1 MSISA
6 LYSKNHAF
14 RSPLHRQLL
23 HIRHT
28 HSANLVKEII
38 SMLREHN
45 LETASI
51 VTVNDFM
58 LVVTKEYI
66 CTSYI
71 IKSIDSLT

>member
-6 LYSKNHAF
+6 LYSSNHIF
-14 RSPLHRQLL
+14 RQPLHRQLL

-28 HSANLVKEII
+28 HSADLVKEII

-58 LVVTKEYI
+58 LVVTKGHI
-66 CTSYI
+66 CTSYV
-71 IKSIDSLT
+71 IKSLNS